1 MKITAQMVKELR
13 ERTGAGMMDCK
24 KALNESGGDLDAA
37 AEQMRKT
44 GLAKADKKAGRVAAE
59 GVVAVKSDDCG
70 CAAMVEVN
78 CETDFVSR
86 GDDFQAFA
94 DAIANRVLASKPANL
109 DALLAMPL
117 TDDSD
122 TTVEKARQELIATI
136 GENMSVRRFV
146 LVESG
151 DGEALGVYR
160 HGNAIAV
167 LTKLNGGDVD
177 LARDIAM
184 HIAAS
189 RPSVINQD
197 QVDAEAVAK
206 EKSIFVAQAAASGKP
221 DNIIEKMVSGR
232 IRKFLDEQALVGQP
246 FVKDPDMKVGK
257 LLSSKGAEVLVFER
271 MEVGE
276 GIEKKVD
283 DFAAEVAAQVAG

>member
-24 KALNESGGDLDAA
+24 KALNETDGDLDAA

-44 GLAKADKKAGRVAAE
+44 GLAKADKKAGRIAAE
-59 GVVAVKSDDCG
+59 GVVAIQTDG
-70 CAAMVEVN
+70 NRAAMVEVN

-94 DAIANRVLASKPANL
+94 SAIAATVLANNPADL
-109 DALLAMPL
+109 DALLAMSL
-117 TDDSD
+117 DGGA
-122 TTVEKARQELIATI
+122 TVEQARQELIAKI

-146 LVESG
+146 FVEVAEGAS
-151 DGEALGVYR
+151 LGVYQ
-160 HGNAIAV
+160 HGSRIGV
-167 LTKLNGGDVD
+167 LTHVKGGDAE

-184 HIAAS
+184 HVAAS
-189 RPSVINQD
+189 RPSVILQD
-197 QVDAEAVAK
+197 QVDADAVAK
-206 EKSIFVAQAAASGKP
+206 EKAIFVAQAAESGKP

-257 LLSSKGAEVLVFER
+257 LLESNAAEMISFER
-271 MEVGE
+271 LEVGE

>member
-1 MKITAQMVKELR
+1 MKITAQMVKDLR

-24 KALNESGGDLDAA
+24 KALNETDGDLDAA

-44 GLAKADKKAGRVAAE
+44 GLAKADKKAGRIAAE
-59 GVVAVKSDDCG
+59 GVVAIKAEG
-70 CAAMVEVN
+70 GRAAMVEVN

-94 DAIANRVLASKPANL
+94 DAIAAVVLANNPADL

-117 TDDSD
+117 DGGAS
-122 TTVEKARQELIATI
+122 VEQTRQEMISKI

-146 LVESG
+146 FVEAA
-151 DGEALGVYR
+151 DGGNLGIYQ
-160 HGNAIAV
+160 HGIRIGV
-167 LTKLNGGDVD
+167 LTNLNGGDAE

-184 HIAAS
+184 HVAAS
-189 RPSVINQD
+189 RPSVILQE
-197 QVDAEAVAK
+197 QVEADAVAR
-206 EKSIFVAQAAASGKP
+206 EKAIFVAQAAASGKP

-246 FVKDPDMKVGK
+246 FVKDPNIKVGK
-257 LLSSKGAEVLVFER
+257 LLESREAEVVSFDR
-271 MEVGE
+271 FEVGE

>member
-24 KALNESGGDLDAA
+24 KALNETDGDLDAA

-44 GLAKADKKAGRVAAE
+44 GLAKADKKAGRIAAE
-59 GVVAVKSDDCG
+59 GVVAIKAEG
-70 CAAMVEVN
+70 NRAAMVEVN

-94 DAIANRVLASKPANL
+94 DAVAAVVLANNPADL

-117 TDDSD
+117 AGGTS
-122 TTVEKARQELIATI
+122 VEQSRQELIAKI

-146 LVESG
+146 CVEAA
-151 DGEALGVYR
+151 DGGNLGVYQ
-160 HGNAIAV
+160 HGSRIGV
-167 LTKLNGGDVD
+167 LTNVNGGDEE

-184 HIAAS
+184 HVAAS
-189 RPSVINQD
+189 RPSVILQD
-197 QVDAEAVAK
+197 QVDADAVAK
-206 EKSIFVAQAAASGKP
+206 EKAIFVAQAAESGKP
-221 DNIIEKMVSGR
+221 ENIIEKMVSGR

-257 LLSSKGAEVLVFER
+257 LLQSKGAEMVSFDRL
-271 MEVGE
+271 EVGE
-276 GIEKKVD
+276 GIEKKVE

>member
-24 KALNESGGDLDAA
+24 KALNETDGDLDAA
-37 AEQMRKT
+37 AEQLRMT
-44 GLAKADKKAGRVAAE
+44 GLAKADKKAGRIAAE
-59 GVVAVKSDDCG
+59 GVIAIKADG
-70 CAAMVEVN
+70 GRAAMVEIN

-94 DAIANRVLASKPANL
+94 NAIAARVLASKPADL

-117 TDDSD
+117 NDGGDASI
-122 TTVEKARQELIATI
+122 EQRRQELIAKI

-146 LVESG
+146 LVEAGEG
-151 DGEALGVYR
+151 DHLGSYQ
-160 HGNAIAV
+160 HGSRIGV
-167 LTKLNGGDVD
+167 LTHLKGGDVD

-184 HIAAS
+184 HVAAS
-189 RPSVINQD
+189 RPSVILQD

-206 EKSIFVAQAAASGKP
+206 EKSIFVAQAAESGKP
-221 DNIIEKMVSGR
+221 DNIIDKMVTGR

-246 FVKDPDMKVGK
+246 FVKDPDMTVAK
-257 LLSSKGAEVLVFER
+257 LLESKGAEVLSFER
-271 MEVGE
+271 LEVGE
-276 GIEKKVD
+276 GIEKKVE